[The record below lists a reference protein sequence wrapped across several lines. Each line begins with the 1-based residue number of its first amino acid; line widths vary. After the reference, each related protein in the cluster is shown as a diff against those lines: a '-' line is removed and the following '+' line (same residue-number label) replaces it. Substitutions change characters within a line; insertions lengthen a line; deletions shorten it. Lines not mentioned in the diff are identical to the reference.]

1 MHNAFIDAMVGHMYR
16 FEAGMPVTYIL
27 LTDKELADF
36 YHAYCGGFCP
46 LTTI

>member
-1 MHNAFIDAMVGHMYR
+1 MHKEFIDAMVRHMYR
-16 FEAGMPVTYIL
+16 FEATLPLHIDL
-27 LTDKELADF
+27 LTDKEIADL